1 MRVAS
6 SAALSV
12 QPTVYF
18 LTPDPQEPAGG
29 VRVIYRHV
37 DILNAAGIHAAVLHQ
52 SRGFRCSWFDNKTR
66 ITNVGQARIMHGD
79 LLVIPE
85 IYVGIIDRLAPDTS
99 YVIFNQGVHLT
110 WRDFPEGVARYY
122 DPENG
127 LRGVVTVSAHSR
139 EMLGYA
145 FEGLDI
151 RRVHLSI
158 DPTRFRPA
166 SGPRANRI
174 AYMPRKMGADAN
186 QVFEILRGRGL
197 LEGWEIVPLVNMR
210 ESAIADNLRQSK
222 IFLSLSYQ
230 EGFGLPPLEA
240 MACGSYVIGYHG
252 YGGRELFRP
261 EFNAAVETGDIVG
274 FARAVEKV
282 LAREKAEPGWCQAQ
296 GEKAANYV
304 RLEYSPERERHEVA
318 RVYGDVL
325 ATR

>member
-1 MRVAS
+1 MNATAISPYSGFTDLLGKIAAIRRGWQGRMRVAS

-66 ITNVGQARIMHGD
+66 ITNVGQTRIMHGD

-127 LRGVVTVSAHSR
+127 LRGVVTVSAHS
-139 EMLGYA
+139 
-145 FEGLDI
+145 
-151 RRVHLSI
+151 
-158 DPTRFRPA
+158 
-166 SGPRANRI
+166 
-174 AYMPRKMGADAN
+174 
-186 QVFEILRGRGL
+186 
-197 LEGWEIVPLVNMR
+197 
-210 ESAIADNLRQSK
+210 
-222 IFLSLSYQ
+222 
-230 EGFGLPPLEA
+230 
-240 MACGSYVIGYHG
+240 
-252 YGGRELFRP
+252 
-261 EFNAAVETGDIVG
+261 
-274 FARAVEKV
+274 
-282 LAREKAEPGWCQAQ
+282 
-296 GEKAANYV
+296 
-304 RLEYSPERERHEVA
+304 
-318 RVYGDVL
+318 
-325 ATR
+325 